1 MKCPM
6 CRPLRLRKI
15 LSITCL
21 IFGPKYLIFREIC
34 QLQQK
39 FEKTWSDKLRKLCL
53 WKIKLFRDRTFFEIL
68 IFFEG
73 LDLQKKREKH
83 SHLIGHTLIDFWV
96 RYSRIYTRKSRTK
109 LSFDLKWKK
118 KFWSKHTGELDNV

>member
-1 MKCPM
+1 M

-15 LSITCL
+15 FSITCL
-21 IFGPKYLIFREIC
+21 IFEPKYLILGKFVNFNK
-34 QLQQK
+34 K
-39 FEKTWSDKLRKLCL
+39 FEKTWSDKLRKLYL
-53 WKIKLFRDRTFFEIL
+53 WKSNFFEIEL
-68 IFFEG
+68 FWDFDFFRG
-73 LDLQKKREKH
+73 LRFAKKREKH

-118 KFWSKHTGELDNV
+118 KFWSKHTGELENV